1 VFVLAF
7 VVEVVVEY
15 NLFMHKT
22 QPQKLIFLIFCGFF
36 NRSHTQPQPPP
47 QIQTHTKSSKFLKI
61 LWSVSVIRGDYFL
74 FGLVFIKKIIK
85 LIFLKEK
92 N

>member
-1 VFVLAF
+1 
-7 VVEVVVEY
+7 
-15 NLFMHKT
+15 
-22 QPQKLIFLIFCGFF
+22 
-36 NRSHTQPQPPP
+36 
-47 QIQTHTKSSKFLKI
+47 LKI